1 MAPWPHPQGGGA
13 GRGDRLGRA
22 ISARP
27 AEAGPVMEMA
37 VVRDPRHE
45 AGPIAEPI
53 LIFHPL
59 ILAKPVTQAR
69 SAQIQPQR
77 ARRARRGRGSSNRC
91 GHSLA

>member
-37 VVRDPRHE
+37 VMRDPRHE

-59 ILAKPVTQAR
+59 IRPLFERGAR
-69 SAQIQPQR
+69 NDDAAIAASHSSVASSAPSPR
-77 ARRARRGRGSSNRC
+77 PPR
-91 GHSLA
+91 